1 MGGTFKENQLWP
13 HFVATKVNA
22 IESSGSTVKPA
33 LGVLKNSL
41 LCNLKY
47 KLFQIFSWY
56 LNLDKDLDPNYMELN
71 RTNNPKS
78 SACAAERQEFQ
89 HMDVMLITYLHTR
102 YASFAGQ
109 HSQDCKRKHRA
120 VRGQLGLPCRGQLP
134 L

>member
-1 MGGTFKENQLWP
+1 MDGIFKENQLWP

-47 KLFQIFSWY
+47 KLFKIFSWY
-56 LNLDKDLDPNYMELN
+56 LSLGKDLDPNFMEIN

-78 SACAAERQEFQ
+78 SAYAAERQEFQ
-89 HMDVMLITYLHTR
+89 HTDVMLITYLLTQ
-102 YASFAGQ
+102 YASFVGQ
-109 HSQDCKRKHRA
+109 HSWDCQRKHRDC
-120 VRGQLGLPCRGQLP
+120 V
-134 L
+134 